1 MPDDQLLDRRDG
13 LLVPQQ
19 ALGRHHDQRLAEV
32 APDLPP
38 QQVEELRRGRGHD
51 DLDVVLG
58 AELEEP
64 LEPGAGVLGPLAF
77 VAVRQE
83 HDQPAASAPLRLGR
97 GDELVDDHL
106 GAVGEV
112 AELGLPHD
120 QHVRLVQRVAVV
132 EAEHGRLGEQA
143 VVDAE
148 LGLAVPQVVERDVA
162 PAVVGVDQ
170 HGVPVAEGAAAAVLA
185 AEADRGLLPEQR
197 ADGQHLGRCPSR
209 AALLGH
215 RLLAGRPGA
224 APAWG

>member
-1 MPDDQLLDRRDG
+1 MTIE
-13 LLVPQQ
+13 
-19 ALGRHHDQRLAEV
+19 RLAEV

-38 QQVEELRRGRGHD
+38 QQVEVLRRRGRDG

-64 LEPGAGVLGPLAF
+64 LEPGAGVLGPLPF

-83 HDQPAASAPLRLGR
+83 HDQPAGPAPFRLGR
-97 GDELVDDHL
+97 GDELVDDDL

-120 QHVRLVQRVAVV
+120 QHVRLIERVAVV

-148 LGLAVPQVVERDVA
+148 LGLAV
-162 PAVVGVDQ
+162 
-170 HGVPVAEGAAAAVLA
+170 
-185 AEADRGLLPEQR
+185 
-197 ADGQHLGRCPSR
+197 
-209 AALLGH
+209 
-215 RLLAGRPGA
+215 LAGG
-224 APAWG
+224 